1 MHAPIRVRQ
10 LMKHSPRL
18 KFLVIGTLI
27 VLAMQWHTWWFYL
40 NPPPDFSQG
49 QVVLYA
55 TDWCP
60 YCEKTRALLVA
71 KGIPY
76 REMNIETST
85 EARRQYQRLAANGVP
100 VLLVAGKV
108 VRGYHPE
115 KMEAVLETW
124 QRKNK
129 PAIPAE

>member
-1 MHAPIRVRQ
+1 
-10 LMKHSPRL
+10 MKRSPRL

-60 YCEKTRALLVA
+60 YCEKTRALLAA
-71 KGIPY
+71 KDIPY

-115 KMEAVLETW
+115 KMEAVLEAW
-124 QRKNK
+124 QRENK
-129 PAIPAE
+129 SAMPAE